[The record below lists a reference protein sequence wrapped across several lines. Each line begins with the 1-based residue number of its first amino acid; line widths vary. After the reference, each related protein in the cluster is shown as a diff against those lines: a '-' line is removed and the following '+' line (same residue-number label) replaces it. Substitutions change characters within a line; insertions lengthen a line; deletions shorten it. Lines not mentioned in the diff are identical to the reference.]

1 MKRLLLVPVMLVLAF
16 ALVSCGTK
24 PVKQDAVEEPAGV
37 KLASQDTVNGMFD
50 VNGIDVKS
58 YRIRGEGPDGAY
70 FDWIPV
76 TSSRVALSDIRRG
89 QWTIYAEGLDAN
101 GNVIV
106 TGKIDTFLSENT
118 PVDNLVLNSN
128 GGKGNVRCDVKWN
141 TSQVKNPSVEVFVKP
156 LDGDY
161 VYRPTSELS
170 YVDNGHVIWSAE
182 KLTSGSYVARFILK
196 DGSTVVSGAAAAL
209 RVVQDKVSI
218 GDVRMTI
225 GDLSTVYGIT
235 IENLPENT
243 IRGSLVLNDGIA
255 SFQTDLD
262 RSKLT
267 YVWFVDGNEAGQE
280 SGDLDLYVLGLNKG
294 YHRVDVVV
302 MSSSE
307 TSINSSSLIV
317 YVNPDLAKDATS
329 DQDPSQ
335 WLEELEELGL
345 ESDGVAAGNSNIEQP
360 APELPSEEARVLEE
374 DTSAANVVNVIADE
388 PEGEEPIVFVN
399 NND

>member
-1 MKRLLLVPVMLVLAF
+1 MRVFGRLLLVSVLLLLAF
-16 ALVSCGTK
+16 TLASCGTLI
-24 PVKQDAVEEPAGV
+24 VKKDAAPAETKVEGV
-37 KLASQDTVNGMFD
+37 KAASQDVVNGMFD
-50 VNGIDVKS
+50 INGIDVKS

-89 QWTIYAEGLDAN
+89 EWTIYAEGLDAN

-118 PVDNLVLNSN
+118 PVDNLVLTSN
-128 GGKGNVRCDVKWN
+128 GGKGNVKCDIMWN
-141 TSQVKNPSVEVFVKP
+141 TSQVRNPSVEVFVKP
-156 LDGDY
+156 LDGEY
-161 VYRPTSELS
+161 SYRSASELAWIE
-170 YVDNGHVIWSAE
+170 NGHMVWSAE

-209 RVVQDKVSI
+209 RVVQDKVSV
-218 GDVRMTI
+218 GDVKMTI

-243 IRGSLVLNDGIA
+243 IKGSLVLTDGIA
-255 SFQTDLD
+255 NFETPLD
-262 RSKLT
+262 KKNFT
-267 YVWFVDGNEAGQE
+267 FVWFVDGNEAAQE
-280 SGDLDLYVLGLNKG
+280 SGSLDLYSLNLTKG

-317 YVNPDLAKDATS
+317 YVNPELAKDAKS

-335 WLEELEELGL
+335 WLEELEGLGL
-345 ESDGVAAGNSNIEQP
+345 EEIPGVVQQETPAAV
-360 APELPSEEARVLEE
+360 PENTESEKQ
-374 DTSAANVVNVIADE
+374 SAANVVNVIPDE
-388 PEGEEPIVFVN
+388 VEGEDAIVFAN
-399 NND
+399 N